1 MRAVGCHACTSSCY
15 RPALLAPAAMEVAS
29 AYDAVK
35 WLSSAEAATIV
46 FAAAAAMVCV
56 VAAWWLI
63 GWWLKWPQW
72 RAVSGLIMAVFRMVV
87 MRGRRSF
94 GEIRC
99 VEVATVG

>member
-1 MRAVGCHACTSSCY
+1 
-15 RPALLAPAAMEVAS
+15 
-29 AYDAVK
+29 
-35 WLSSAEAATIV
+35 
-46 FAAAAAMVCV
+46 MVCV
-56 VAAWWLI
+56 VAAWWLV

-99 VEVATVG
+99 VEVAVIG